1 MNNFVA
7 KQADAAGPASD
18 SNRLAVS
25 VEAIRALPAS
35 FAKEHRVL
43 PLKIDNGVIH
53 IATSAPGN
61 ARVIDDIRLL
71 TGLEVEESE
80 AAESHISEKIAACYQ
95 VTVEKMI
102 ENLGPQNS

>member
-80 AAESHISEKIAACYQ
+80 AAESHISEKSPR
-95 VTVEKMI
+95 VTR
-102 ENLGPQNS
+102 SRWRR